1 MKKLKLWLAALVA
14 VVVGMC
20 ALAACGSSQAG
31 VYKLSSMTM
40 NGTTVTAGE
49 EFQGVTISPDAVTIE
64 LKEDGTAEMKM
75 NLFGMNQTVSGTWK
89 QNADDNKKIDITVDG
104 ETQTC
109 ECDGNTLKFEQE
121 GTVMTMKK

>member
-31 VYKLSSMTM
+31 VYKLSTMTM

-49 EFQGVTISPDAVTIE
+49 EFQGVTISPDAVT
-64 LKEDGTAEMKM
+64 EMKM